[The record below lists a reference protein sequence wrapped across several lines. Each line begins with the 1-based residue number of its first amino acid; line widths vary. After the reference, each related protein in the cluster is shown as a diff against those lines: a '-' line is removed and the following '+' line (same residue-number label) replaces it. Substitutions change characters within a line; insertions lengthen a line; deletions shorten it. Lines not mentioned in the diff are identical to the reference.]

1 MQLVG
6 DRVAD
11 FLGARSKVTALSSSG
26 RRGYLIR
33 AAPCGCHR
41 EPPVLLAVLSA
52 GRRVTWLYG
61 TGPGARPTALLA
73 LLAQAP

>member
-1 MQLVG
+1 MRLVD

-11 FLGARSKVTALSSSG
+11 FYGRGSKVAPLSQG
-26 RRGYLIR
+26 DRRGYLIR

-41 EPPVLLAVLSA
+41 ETPVFLAVLSA
-52 GRRVTWLYG
+52 GSRVTWLYG
-61 TGPGARPTALLA
+61 TGPGAHAAGLRA